1 MTDLSSQVS
10 RLRRIAD
17 ELESVSGEEEGDP
30 LAPHPWT
37 LQLVDSRGT
46 ERGQLNYRTPEALE
60 LRKRIQRYAVE
71 HDMQPGDVAALALDY
86 WLRARGFPP
95 SSQPDRPSR

>member
-1 MTDLSSQVS
+1 VVDLSSQAT

-17 ELESVSGEEEGDP
+17 ELESMLPEEGDGR
-30 LAPHPWT
+30 LTPHPWT

-46 ERGQLNYRTPEALE
+46 ERGQLNYRTPDALE

-86 WLRARGFPP
+86 WLRAQGFPP